1 MYGNCVYDERMP
13 KTKRVDL
20 RIDDD
25 DDQMIRQAAEV
36 AGMTVSHFMVV
47 SAREKAEQILVDRA
61 FHLLDE
67 GAWDQFVARL
77 ESPPRYKPE
86 LAKLFVEPDVFAD

>member
-1 MYGNCVYDERMP
+1 MYGKCVYDGGMP

-25 DDQMIRQAAEV
+25 DDQMIRQAADA

-47 SAREKAEQILVDRA
+47 SAREKAERILIDRA

-67 GAWDQFVARL
+67 RAWDQFVARL
-77 ESPPRYKPE
+77 ESPPTFKPE
-86 LAKLFVEPDVFAD
+86 LAKLFAGPDVFTD

>member
-1 MYGNCVYDERMP
+1 MYGKCVYHSCMP

-25 DDQMIRQAAEV
+25 DDQMIRQAADV

-61 FHLLDE
+61 FHLLDDA
-67 GAWDQFVARL
+67 AWDQFVARL
-77 ESPPRYKPE
+77 ESPATFKPD
-86 LAKLFVEPDVFAD
+86 LAQLFAAPDVFGD

>member
-1 MYGNCVYDERMP
+1 
-13 KTKRVDL
+13 
-20 RIDDD
+20 
-25 DDQMIRQAAEV
+25 MIRQAADV

-67 GAWDQFVARL
+67 GAWAIGDGVHDVVREGGVGERVAGTTCGLDEDPHQSVTRWIA
-77 ESPPRYKPE
+77 EQDERR
-86 LAKLFVEPDVFAD
+86 